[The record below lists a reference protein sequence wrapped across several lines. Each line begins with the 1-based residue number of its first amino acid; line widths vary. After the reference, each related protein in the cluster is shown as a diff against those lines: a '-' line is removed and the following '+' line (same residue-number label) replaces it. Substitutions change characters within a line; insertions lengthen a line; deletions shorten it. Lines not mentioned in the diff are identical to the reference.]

1 LAAIYSA
8 DNAARKVFMLKLVT
22 CAAIVALP
30 VVAFAASPL
39 PAPGPVYVATAVP
52 GLTIA
57 SHQNLTIE
65 AIDIAV
71 SVNSVSYT
79 YRFGNTGTAELTLAA
94 SISLPSL
101 KQSMNEDET
110 YRISTANAENPIGLT
125 IKADEKPVN
134 AKIIAR
140 ALALDVERTA
150 EIKAVNLPLIPFGPE
165 IDKALKGLAPD
176 VLTRLTQL
184 GLISPP
190 DEQNSPRNA
199 DWTLDVTYAWDQV
212 LPPDKTTTISMTFL
226 PMSGSFELNAKTA
239 DILDDLKADAC
250 LTDQAIK
257 TLKAKVAK
265 SPTPVTEIVISIV
278 NPTHWLPTPS
288 PTITVQKPKPDT
300 IVALCAIN
308 VKTYPSQVTAKV
320 ADDEDSEE
328 LRVVL
333 IGAAAQ

>member
-1 LAAIYSA
+1 M
-8 DNAARKVFMLKLVT
+8 RKLVT

-30 VVAFAASPL
+30 AVAFAAPPQ

-52 GLTIA
+52 GLSIA
-57 SHQNLTIE
+57 SHQDLTIE

-71 SVNSVSYT
+71 SVNSVTYT

-94 SISLPSL
+94 SVSLPSL
-101 KQSMNEDET
+101 KRSSNEDET
-110 YRISTANAENPIGLT
+110 YRISSGNAENPVGLS
-125 IKADEKPVN
+125 IKADDKPVN
-134 AKIIAR
+134 AKVIAH

-150 EIKAVNLPLIPFGPE
+150 EIKALNLPLIPFGPE

-176 VLTRLTQL
+176 TLARLTQL

-190 DEQNSPRNA
+190 DEQNGPRNA

-212 LPPDKTTTISMTFL
+212 LPPDKTTTIAMTFL
-226 PMSGSFELNAKTA
+226 PMSGSFELNANTA
-239 DILDDLKADAC
+239 GTLDDLKEDAC
-250 LTDQAIK
+250 LAEQAIK

-265 SPTPVTEIVISIV
+265 SPSPVTEIAISIV
-278 NPTHWLPTPS
+278 NPTRWLSTPS

-300 IVALCAIN
+300 IVALCASN
-308 VKTYPSQVTAKV
+308 VKTYPSHVTAKV
-320 ADDEDSEE
+320 PDDEESED

-333 IGAAAQ
+333 IGAAPQ